1 MDWTLRKKI
10 LVGYGLVLALLL
22 LVFGWAFLNLTWLGG
37 ASDAML
43 SENYESIR
51 AADAMIGAVERQESG
66 LLLFWNDFEDE
77 GAEQFWENQAEF
89 QQWLARAENNI
100 TIEGEREIID
110 RIDTAYAEYT
120 TRFANILRDDLSAE
134 DAYHDQM
141 KPTFQEVR
149 AACEELRMINLETMQ
164 AQSEETQALASRAI
178 WSVGGVGLLAV
189 VLGLAFSALL
199 SKRIVRPI
207 RQLKAASK
215 ALAEGDYEAR
225 VDVESQDELGG
236 LAEQFN
242 AMADHLQSYQALN
255 VERLIAEKRKN
266 EAIIQSMADGVL
278 IIGADQT
285 VETANP
291 IAEDVL
297 GTNAQAMQGRPFHE
311 VLDHELLR
319 SEIEESIEE
328 GRLVGNEES
337 HAQSDERVIERSING
352 DTRHYEYAI
361 TPIFESPDERDGGVV
376 VVFRDVTHFKEVER
390 LKSEFVAT
398 ASHQLKTPLTS
409 IAMSIRLLMES
420 DESSF
425 SDDDYELLES
435 AQEDTV
441 RLRNLT
447 QDLLDLS
454 KIESG
459 KMELD
464 LQAVSASLMFDKTE
478 QALGPQADE
487 QDVELITDAPED
499 MPPLQADA
507 TKITWVLT
515 NLVSNALRYTDPG
528 GTIELSAD
536 VVGNKAH
543 LSVSDDGAGIPH
555 EHQAKIFDK
564 FVQVDGG
571 GTSGG
576 SGLGL
581 AISRE
586 VVQAHG
592 GAIWV
597 DSTPGE
603 GSTFT
608 FTVPLAGSGDGALRT
623 T

>member
-1 MDWTLRKKI
+1 MNWTLRKKI
-10 LVGYGLVLALLL
+10 LIGYGLVLALLL
-22 LVFGWAFLNLTWLGG
+22 LVFGWAFLNLTWLGS

-51 AADAMIGAVERQESG
+51 AADNMIGAVERQESG
-66 LLLFWNDFEDE
+66 LLLYWNNFEDE
-77 GAEQFWENQAEF
+77 GIEQFRANQAEF
-89 QQWLARAENNI
+89 QRWLAGAEDNI
-100 TIEGEREIID
+100 TIDGEREILN
-110 RIDTAYAEYT
+110 RIDAAYAEYVARFT
-120 TRFANILRDDLSAE
+120 TVLRDDLAAE
-134 DAYHDQM
+134 DAYQDRM
-141 KPTFQEVR
+141 KPSFQAVR
-149 AACEELRMINLETMQ
+149 SASEELRAINLETMQ

-178 WSVGGVGLLAV
+178 WSVGGIGLLAI
-189 VLGLAFSALL
+189 VLGLAFSVLL
-199 SKRIVRPI
+199 SKRIVQPI

-215 ALAEGDYEAR
+215 ALAEGDYDAR

-278 IIGADQT
+278 IIGADRT

-291 IAEDVL
+291 IAENVL
-297 GTNAQAMQGRPFHE
+297 GLNASAMQGRRFHE
-311 VLDHELLR
+311 VLDRESLR

-328 GRLVGNEES
+328 GRLVGNQKS
-337 HAQSDERVIERSING
+337 HAQSDERVIERSVDG

-361 TPIFESPDERDGGVV
+361 TPIFESPDKREGGVV
-376 VVFRDVTHFKEVER
+376 VLFRDVTHFKEVER

-420 DESSF
+420 DESTF

-435 AQEDTV
+435 AQEDTI
-441 RLRNLT
+441 RLRSLT

-464 LQAVSASLMFDKTE
+464 IQATPASLMFEKTD

-487 QDVELITDAPED
+487 QDVELITKVPED
-499 MPPLQADA
+499 MPSLQADA

-515 NLVSNALRYTDPG
+515 NLVSNALRYTDAG
-528 GTIELSAD
+528 GTVELSAD

-543 LSVSDDGAGIPH
+543 LSVSDDGAGIPY

-564 FVQVDGG
+564 FVQIDGDA
-571 GTSGG
+571 SPGG

-592 GAIWV
+592 GTIWV

-608 FTVPLAGSGDGALRT
+608 FTIPVAQT
-623 T
+623 